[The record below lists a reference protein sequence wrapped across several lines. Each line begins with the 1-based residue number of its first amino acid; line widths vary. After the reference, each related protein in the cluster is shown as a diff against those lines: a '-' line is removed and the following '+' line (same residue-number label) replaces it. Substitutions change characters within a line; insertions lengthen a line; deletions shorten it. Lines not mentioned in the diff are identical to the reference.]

1 MTLIITELS
10 QFGIAM
16 VADSAVTFSEK
27 LPPKKTVHY
36 VLSGARKLQAV
47 PYLSAGVS
55 MWGLGSIPIADAE
68 VSTDVWLGDFI
79 ERHSAINSLND
90 FAAVLARE
98 LQDHLKHIRQ
108 PLGFH
113 LAGYVEVGNKR
124 LPTFYHVRNV
134 DGTFKHYEHHE
145 FIPGQD
151 VPPREFSQGEAY
163 ITRNGDYGPYVL
175 LAEVVRNAL
184 PQIEAVAGLTIPYP
198 SLEGRIAY
206 HSAWVKFVSELYA
219 SSGLLRT
226 IGGSILSLGVHPD
239 GQIVY
244 YSEA

>member
-16 VADSAVTFSEK
+16 AADSAVTFTEK
-27 LPPKKTVHY
+27 LSPEKTVHY
-36 VLSGARKLQAV
+36 VLSGARKLQVV
-47 PYLSAGVS
+47 PYLNAGVS
-55 MWGLGSIPIADAE
+55 MWGLGSIPIPNAE
-68 VSTDVWLGDFI
+68 VSTHIWLSDFI
-79 ERHSAINSLND
+79 ERHSAISSLD
-90 FAAVLARE
+90 EFAGTLAQE
-98 LQDHLKHIRQ
+98 LQDSVGDKRQ

-113 LAGYVEVGNKR
+113 LAGYVEVENKK
-124 LPTFYHVRNV
+124 LTTFYHVRNV

-151 VPPREFSQGEAY
+151 VPPREFAKDEAY
-163 ITRNGDYGPYVL
+163 ITRNGDYGPYAA
-175 LAEVVRNAL
+175 LAEAVQNAL
-184 PQIEAVAGLTIPYP
+184 PKIQAVAGLAVPYP
-198 SLEGRIAY
+198 SLQGRIAY

-226 IGGSILSLGVHPD
+226 IGGSVSALGIHPD

-244 YSEA
+244 YSGA